1 MNNTSVESYLAEGCG
16 RCEHY
21 QTPQC
26 KVHLWI
32 EELLALREILRSS
45 DLEETMKWGSPCYTF
60 DGKNVAMM
68 GSFRDYCSISFFK
81 GVLLEDPEGVLEA
94 PGPNSRHARLLKF
107 RSLEDVERLAS
118 QALNFL
124 NQAVEIQKKGLK
136 VDAAEAEPLP
146 DELEARLLSEDGL
159 WEAYE
164 ALTPGR
170 QRSFILHVSG
180 AKNPETRVRRAEKC
194 VPKIWAGK
202 GFNEY

>member
-26 KVHLWI
+26 KVHLWT

-45 DLEETMKWGSPCYTF
+45 GLEETMKWGSPCYTF

-107 RSLEDVERLAS
+107 RSMDDVERLAS

-124 NQAVEIQKKGLK
+124 NQALEIQKKGLK

>member
-26 KVHLWI
+26 KVHLWK
-32 EELLALREILRSS
+32 EELLALRGILRSS

-107 RSLEDVERLAS
+107 RSMDDVERLAS

>member
-26 KVHLWI
+26 KVHLWT
-32 EELLALREILRSS
+32 EELLALREILKSS

-81 GVLLEDPEGVLEA
+81 GVLLEDPKGVLEA

-107 RSLEDVERLAS
+107 RSLEDVERLAP
-118 QALNFL
+118 QALDFL
-124 NQAVEIQKKGLK
+124 NQAVEIEKKGLK
-136 VDAAEAEPLP
+136 VEAAEVEPLP
-146 DELEARLLSEDGL
+146 DELEARLMAEDGL
-159 WEAYE
+159 WDAFE

-170 QRSFILHVSG
+170 QRSFILHVAG
-180 AKNPETRVRRAEKC
+180 AKNTETRVRRAEKC

>member
-26 KVHLWI
+26 KVHLWT

-45 DLEETMKWGSPCYTF
+45 GLEETMKWGSPCYTF

-81 GVLLEDPEGVLEA
+81 GVLLEDPNGVLEA

-107 RSLEDVERLAS
+107 RSLDDVEQLAS

-136 VDAAEAEPLP
+136 VDTAEVEPLP

-170 QRSFILHVSG
+170 QRSFVLHVSG

>member
-26 KVHLWI
+26 KVHLWT

-45 DLEETMKWGSPCYTF
+45 GLEETMKWGSPCYTH

>member
-1 MNNTSVESYLAEGCG
+1 VESYLAEGCG

-26 KVHLWI
+26 KVHLWK
-32 EELLALREILRSS
+32 EELLALRGILKSS
-45 DLEETMKWGSPCYTF
+45 GLEETMKWGSPCYTF

-81 GVLLEDPEGVLEA
+81 CVLLEDPEGVLEA

-107 RSLEDVERLAS
+107 RSMDDVERLAS

-146 DELEARLLSEDGL
+146 DELE
-159 WEAYE
+159 
-164 ALTPGR
+164 
-170 QRSFILHVSG
+170 
-180 AKNPETRVRRAEKC
+180 
-194 VPKIWAGK
+194 
-202 GFNEY
+202 

>member
-26 KVHLWI
+26 KVHLWT
-32 EELLALREILRSS
+32 EELLALREILRSTS
-45 DLEETMKWGSPCYTF
+45 LDETMKWGSPCYTF

-81 GVLLEDPEGVLEA
+81 GVLLEDPEGLLEA

-136 VDAAEAEPLP
+136 VDAAEVEPLP

-170 QRSFILHVSG
+170 QRSFILHVSS

>member
-26 KVHLWI
+26 KVHLWT
-32 EELLALREILRSS
+32 EELLALREILRSTS
-45 DLEETMKWGSPCYTF
+45 LDETMKWGSPCYTF

-81 GVLLEDPEGVLEA
+81 GVLLEDPEGLLEA

-124 NQAVEIQKKGLK
+124 NQALEIQKKGLK

>member
-1 MNNTSVESYLAEGCG
+1 MNNVSVESYLAEGCG

-26 KVHLWI
+26 KVHLWT
-32 EELLALREILRSS
+32 EELLALREILKSS

-81 GVLLEDPEGVLEA
+81 GVLLEDPNGVLEA

-107 RSLEDVERLAS
+107 RSLEDVNRLAS

-124 NQAVEIQKKGLK
+124 TQAVEIEKKGLK
-136 VDAAEAEPLP
+136 VEAAEVEPLP
-146 DELEARLLSEDGL
+146 DELEARLMSEDGL
-159 WEAYE
+159 WDAFES
-164 ALTPGR
+164 LTPGR

-180 AKNPETRVRRAEKC
+180 AKNAETRVRRAEKC

>member
-1 MNNTSVESYLAEGCG
+1 MNNASVESYLAEGCG

-26 KVHLWI
+26 KVHLWT
-32 EELLALREILRSS
+32 EELLALREILKSS
-45 DLEETMKWGSPCYTF
+45 GLEETMKWGSPCYTF
-60 DGKNVAMM
+60 EGKNVAMM

-81 GVLLEDPEGVLEA
+81 GVLLEDPNGVLEA

-124 NQAVEIQKKGLK
+124 SQAVEIRQKGLK
-136 VDAAEAEPLP
+136 VEAAEVEPLP
-146 DELEARLLSEDGL
+146 AELEARLMSEDGL
-159 WEAYE
+159 WDAFEG
-164 ALTPGR
+164 LTPGR

>member
-1 MNNTSVESYLAEGCG
+1 MNNASVESYLAEGCG

-26 KVHLWI
+26 KVHLWT

-45 DLEETMKWGSPCYTF
+45 GLEETMKWGSPCYTF

-81 GVLLEDPEGVLEA
+81 GVLLEDPKGVLEA

-107 RSLEDVERLAS
+107 RSLEDVERLAP
-118 QALNFL
+118 QALDFL
-124 NQAVEIQKKGLK
+124 NQAVEIEKKGLK
-136 VDAAEAEPLP
+136 VEAAEVEPLP
-146 DELEARLLSEDGL
+146 DELEARLMAEDGL
-159 WEAYE
+159 WDAFE

-170 QRSFILHVSG
+170 QRSFILHVAG
-180 AKNPETRVRRAEKC
+180 AKNTETRVRRAEKC

>member
-26 KVHLWI
+26 KVHLWT
-32 EELLALREILRSS
+32 EELLALREILRSTS
-45 DLEETMKWGSPCYTF
+45 LDETMKWGSPCYTF

-124 NQAVEIQKKGLK
+124 NQALEIQKKGLK

>member
-1 MNNTSVESYLAEGCG
+1 MNNVSVESYLAEGCG

-26 KVHLWI
+26 KVHLWT
-32 EELLALREILRSS
+32 EELLALREILKSS

-81 GVLLEDPEGVLEA
+81 GVLLEDLNGVLEA

-107 RSLEDVERLAS
+107 RSSEDVNRLAS

-124 NQAVEIQKKGLK
+124 TQAVEIEKKGLK
-136 VDAAEAEPLP
+136 VEAAEVEPLP
-146 DELEARLLSEDGL
+146 DELEARLMSEDGL
-159 WEAYE
+159 WDAFES
-164 ALTPGR
+164 LTPGR

-180 AKNPETRVRRAEKC
+180 AKNAETRVRRAEKC